1 MTYKHDF
8 VDDYPYLAYS
18 SSPAAVQ
25 PNAGDIADLKSAD
38 AALDARLDLI
48 EADGWVTTDRIAA
61 KAVTTAK
68 LADAAVD
75 TTQIKD
81 KAVTTAKIADAA
93 VDTAQIKDGAVTAD
107 KIAQ

>member
-1 MTYKHDF
+1 MTYKHSF

-18 SSPAAVQ
+18 SQSEAVQ

-48 EADGWVTTDRIAA
+48 EANGWVTTDRIAS
-61 KAVTTAK
+61 
-68 LADAAVD
+68 
-75 TTQIKD
+75 
-81 KAVTTAKIADAA
+81 KAVTTAKIANAA

>member
-1 MTYKHDF
+1 MTYKHSF

-18 SSPAAVQ
+18 SSPEAVQ

-48 EADGWVTTDRIAA
+48 EANGWVTTDRIAA

-68 LADAAVD
+68 
-75 TTQIKD
+75 
-81 KAVTTAKIADAA
+81 IADAA
-93 VDTAQIKDGAVTAD
+93 TPIFTRGKSWLPISPMMDLMPL
-107 KIAQ
+107 

>member
-1 MTYKHDF
+1 MTYKHSF

-18 SSPAAVQ
+18 SQVEAVQ

-38 AALDARLDLI
+38 TALDARLDLV
-48 EADGWVTTDRIAA
+48 EADNWVTTDRINA
-61 KAVTTAK
+61 
-68 LADAAVD
+68 
-75 TTQIKD
+75 

-107 KIAQ
+107 KLAPQNGDA

>member
-38 AALDARLDLI
+38 SALDARLDLI
-48 EADGWVTTDRIAA
+48 EADNWVTTDRIAA
-61 KAVTTAK
+61 
-68 LADAAVD
+68 
-75 TTQIKD
+75 

>member
-1 MTYKHDF
+1 MTYKHSF

-18 SSPAAVQ
+18 SQVEAVQ

-38 AALDARLDLI
+38 TALDARLDLI
-48 EADGWVTTDRIAA
+48 EADNWVTTNRINA
-61 KAVTTAK
+61 
-68 LADAAVD
+68 
-75 TTQIKD
+75 

-107 KIAQ
+107 KLAQQGEA

>member
-1 MTYKHDF
+1 MTYKHSF

-18 SSPAAVQ
+18 SQVEAVQ

-38 AALDARLDLI
+38 AALDGRLDAI
-48 EADGWVTTDRIAA
+48 EADGWVSTDRIAA
-61 KAVTTAK
+61 
-68 LADAAVD
+68 
-75 TTQIKD
+75 

-107 KIAQ
+107 KLAPENNG

>member
-38 AALDARLDLI
+38 TALDARLDLI
-48 EADGWVTTDRIAA
+48 EANGWVTTDRIAA
-61 KAVTTAK
+61 
-68 LADAAVD
+68 
-75 TTQIKD
+75 

-93 VDTAQIKDGAVTAD
+93 VDTAQIKDGAVTQD
-107 KIAQ
+107 KLAQ